1 MTTEN
6 KPQAADGL
14 PSVHAEAFDEDA
26 AIDNAPSLP
35 YDGYSLDF
43 VNGARW
49 QYNQSQKQI
58 EELKAELF
66 KLKQKEYY
74 PGFAQAQIETYKER
88 LKDEVENTVHLESIV
103 KTLKE
108 QIDQLTKELASVSEQ
123 RDTYRDHVHKFR
135 K

>member
-1 MTTEN
+1 MSDEKKPQPADGFDEN
-6 KPQAADGL
+6 KSQGSMPR
-14 PSVHAEAFDEDA
+14 PYEH
-26 AIDNAPSLP
+26 IDRVDLWVRAQRQQ
-35 YDGYSLDF
+35 YDQD
-43 VNGARW
+43 R
-49 QYNQSQKQI
+49 KQI
-58 EELKAELF
+58 EELKADLF
-66 KLKQKEYY
+66 ELKQKEYY